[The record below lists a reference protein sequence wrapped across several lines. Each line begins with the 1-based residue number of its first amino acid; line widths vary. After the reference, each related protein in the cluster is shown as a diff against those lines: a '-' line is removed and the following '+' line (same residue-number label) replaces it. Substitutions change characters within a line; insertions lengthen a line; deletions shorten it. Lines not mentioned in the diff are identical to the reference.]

1 MTAEPVQLAI
11 EVTCRI
17 CDVRI
22 RPLDWLIIDDLGYR
36 HPSDCG
42 GDL

>member
-1 MTAEPVQLAI
+1 MTTDPIQLAI
-11 EVTCRI
+11 EVTCRV

-22 RPLDWLIIDDLGYR
+22 RPLDWLILDDLGYR
-36 HPSDCG
+36 HPFNCG